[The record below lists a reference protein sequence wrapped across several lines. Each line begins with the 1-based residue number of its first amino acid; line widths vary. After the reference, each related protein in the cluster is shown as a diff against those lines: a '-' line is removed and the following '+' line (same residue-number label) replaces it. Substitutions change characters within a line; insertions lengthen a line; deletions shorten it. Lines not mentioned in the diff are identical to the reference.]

1 MISLSS
7 SAHHT
12 VPYGGM
18 ASRRKGKDAA
28 PGAEDAKRLS
38 GADWVEAGLVALTR
52 EGQTGLRVERL
63 AKGLGATKGSFYWHF
78 RDRSA
83 LESAILDV
91 WDERS
96 TATILAQVAGPE
108 PAEVR
113 LRKLGRLVT
122 DAAEPGQLL
131 EIERAIRA
139 WAAFDTA
146 VAERVGSVDLQRL
159 VAISALFRGCGFGR
173 AEADLRAR
181 IFAYYVAGEVL
192 SYPRL
197 PLARRRR
204 LAERRIDLL
213 LAR

>member
-1 MISLSS
+1 
-7 SAHHT
+7 
-12 VPYGGM
+12 M
-18 ASRRKGKDAA
+18 ASRRKGGA
-28 PGAEDAKRLS
+28 PGVQDAKPLS
-38 GADWVEAGLVALTR
+38 EADWVDAGLVALGR
-52 EGQTGLRVERL
+52 EGQTGIRVERL
-63 AKGLGATKGSFYWHF
+63 ARALGATKGSFYWHF

-96 TATILAQVAGPE
+96 TAAILAQVAGPE

-113 LRKLGRLVT
+113 LRELGRLVT

-131 EIERAIRA
+131 EMERAIRA
-139 WAAFDTA
+139 WAAFDRV
-146 VAERVGSVDLQRL
+146 VAERVGAVDQQRL
-159 VAISALFRGCGFGR
+159 AAISALFRGCGFGR
-173 AEADLRAR
+173 ADADLRAR
-181 IFAYYVAGEVL
+181 VFMYYVAGEAL

-213 LAR
+213 LAH